1 MRGNGTQGPTSHG
14 VSVSGTRGGKAR
26 AQGSP
31 GPLGRS
37 GSPGDPGGRAGMQGE
52 QLLLQP
58 RPGGWGE
65 ETWTQASAGS
75 RGHERSWERW
85 PQGEEAAPGS
95 GAASPHRPATGHR
108 GSVQSGRGAMR
119 QGSLDRLEGTG
130 VWSGGPCAHRPS
142 ARRQRHRRCHWSVP
156 LSRRHDVTM
165 GRVGRTWGNGTDCAA
180 GETPLRRDMS
190 GDSEDLGR
198 PARAALT
205 GPRVAGRG
213 RGGKA
218 GTARPGGGPP
228 GPLGLHEEVQGCAIA
243 AWT

>member
-1 MRGNGTQGPTSHG
+1 MRGDGTQGPTSHG

-31 GPLGRS
+31 GPPGKS

-130 VWSGGPCAHRPS
+130 VWSGGALCPPS
-142 ARRQRHRRCHWSVP
+142 
-156 LSRRHDVTM
+156 LSPQAAAQTLSLVGASFTVTM

-180 GETPLRRDMS
+180 GETPLRRDTS